1 MRNQAPESAPKLW
14 RAVAV
19 QLAVLAVVAVAS
31 ELPWVKKAHAE
42 PVQIPKVV
50 EPPKPA
56 ERRLRVIHLPPPEK
70 PPEPQKVAK
79 AEKPPEP
86 VAKAAPKPP
95 EAKPPEPV
103 AKAEPPP
110 PKPAKPQATKP
121 PPPPQK
127 VAQAE
132 EPKPEPVA
140 EAKPE
145 PRLKPEPPKPQPR
158 KLAMAQTPHQMIAAD
173 ETAVHGV
180 RMHVLVPSTPSD
192 LAAHLRNSGGCMV
205 VSRLSGDGAEV
216 MSVLSLH
223 GGSAT
228 LESGAPCDG
237 VPRLMRGA
245 AMNAAL
251 GDPLGQARA
260 QHPEESG
267 ELVLQVLLTPRLHQE
282 AQLALR
288 QRFGAVSEEEMGQK
302 AAEQGYELTC
312 FAEPGGS
319 VRCQ

>member
-1 MRNQAPESAPKLW
+1 MRHPAPETAPRLW

-19 QLAVLAVVAVAS
+19 QLALLAAIAIAS

-42 PVQIPKVV
+42 PVQVPKVV

-70 PPEPQKVAK
+70 PAEPQKA
-79 AEKPPEP
+79 AAAKPPEQQ
-86 VAKAAPKPP
+86 KAAPKPP
-95 EAKPPEPV
+95 EPEKV
-103 AKAEPPP
+103 AKAEPP
-110 PKPAKPQATKP
+110 KPVATK

-127 VAQAE
+127 VARAE
-132 EPKPEPVA
+132 APEPKPEPVA
-140 EAKPE
+140 EE
-145 PRLKPEPPKPQPR
+145 KPEPPQVKPQPR
-158 KLAMAQTPHQMIAAD
+158 NLAMAQTPHQMIAAD
-173 ETAVHGV
+173 ATAVHGV
-180 RMHVLVPSTPSD
+180 RLHVLVPSTPSD

-205 VSRLSGDGAEV
+205 ISRLVGDGAEV
-216 MSVLSLH
+216 MSLVSLR
-223 GGSAT
+223 GGNAS
-228 LESGAPCDG
+228 LDSGAPCDG
-237 VPRLMRGA
+237 VPRLMRGG

-282 AQLALR
+282 AQLTLR

>member
-1 MRNQAPESAPKLW
+1 MRNPTPETAPKLW

-31 ELPWVKKAHAE
+31 ELPWVKKAQAE
-42 PVQIPKVV
+42 PVQVPKAV

-70 PPEPQKVAK
+70 PPEPEKVAK

-86 VAKAAPKPP
+86 QKP
-95 EAKPPEPV
+95 ALKQPEPEKA
-103 AKAEPPP
+103 AKAEPQ
-110 PKPAKPQATKP
+110 PKPVATKP
-121 PPPPQK
+121 PPPEK
-127 VAQAE
+127 VAKAE
-132 EPKPEPVA
+132 APEPKPEPAA
-140 EAKPE
+140 EE
-145 PRLKPEPPKPQPR
+145 KPQPPQVKPPPR

-260 QHPEESG
+260 QHPEEGG